1 MPNQRDPDKKE
12 LRAWMYSDDL
22 NFLKS
27 KAKDLGIP
35 LNELIIKLT
44 KELKSKTKKQNKKW
58 AKEDFTL

>member
-1 MPNQRDPDKKE
+1 
-12 LRAWMYSDDL
+12 MYSDDL

-44 KELKSKTKKQNKKW
+44 KELKAETKKQNKK
-58 AKEDFTL
+58 

>member
-27 KAKDLGIP
+27 KAKEMGIP

-44 KELKSKTKKQNKKW
+44 NELKKENKKNNGG
-58 AKEDFTL
+58 K

>member
-1 MPNQRDPDKKE
+1 MPNQRDPDKRE

-27 KAKDLGIP
+27 KAKEMGIP

-44 KELKSKTKKQNKKW
+44 KELKKENKKNGG
-58 AKEDFTL
+58 K

>member
-1 MPNQRDPDKKE
+1 MPNQRDPNKKE

-27 KAKDLGIP
+27 KAKEMGIP

-44 KELKSKTKKQNKKW
+44 NELKKENKKNNGG
-58 AKEDFTL
+58 K

>member
-1 MPNQRDPDKKE
+1 MPNQRDPDKRE

-27 KAKDLGIP
+27 KAKEMGIP

-44 KELKSKTKKQNKKW
+44 KELKKENKKNNGG
-58 AKEDFTL
+58 K

>member
-1 MPNQRDPDKKE
+1 MPNQRDPDKRE

-27 KAKDLGIP
+27 KAKEMGIP

-44 KELKSKTKKQNKKW
+44 KELKKENKKNNGR
-58 AKEDFTL
+58 K

>member
-1 MPNQRDPDKKE
+1 MPNQRDPDKRE

-27 KAKDLGIP
+27 KAKEMGIP

-44 KELKSKTKKQNKKW
+44 KELKKENKKNN
-58 AKEDFTL
+58 AGK

>member
-1 MPNQRDPDKKE
+1 MPNQRDPDKRE

-27 KAKDLGIP
+27 KAKEMGIP

-44 KELKSKTKKQNKKW
+44 KELKKENKKNNGGN
-58 AKEDFTL
+58 

>member
-1 MPNQRDPDKKE
+1 MPNQRDPDKRE

-44 KELKSKTKKQNKKW
+44 KELKAETKKQNKK
-58 AKEDFTL
+58 